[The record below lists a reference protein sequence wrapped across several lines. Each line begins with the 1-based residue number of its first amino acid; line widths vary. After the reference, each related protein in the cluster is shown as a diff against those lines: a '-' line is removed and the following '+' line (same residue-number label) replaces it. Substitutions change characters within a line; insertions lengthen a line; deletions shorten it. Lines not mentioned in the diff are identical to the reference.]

1 MPHTKFY
8 LTWAVLVCLVS
19 THPLVGRADS
29 TETARDAIIQKQ
41 MDCVSHNLKNTGI
54 DWQDVCD
61 IPDTSAQEERQ
72 KNDAVNQQLNMFEN
86 PQGHADGVAQEFPN
100 TLLPLN
106 AQQESP
112 NVPPEMTTNPHPQ
125 SHLLGFY
132 FSAGY
137 DTNYTHYSEWSGGK
151 LDEDYGRQ
159 NGMLYKLGYQSP
171 GEINLNPVKIHP
183 FIEADLYKSFSD
195 TLNYKGA
202 LFSPDEPGIT
212 IPYNDTQPS
221 KIDQMDLKIGGKT
234 MPSARWDNFIY
245 YEAGKRTWYRGQD
258 EGFDYREK
266 YFWYYNGI
274 GGGFDY
280 WLFPKFSIGF
290 DGVFEFAYSP
300 KMHADN
306 TQPTF
311 KLGST
316 WEYQLKFPF
325 KFYLTK
331 NLSFDVTP
339 YYNFISISQSS
350 FVDVNSDGYGLVE
363 PNSKTHQEGLLG
375 AITLYI

>member
-1 MPHTKFY
+1 
-8 LTWAVLVCLVS
+8 
-19 THPLVGRADS
+19 
-29 TETARDAIIQKQ
+29 